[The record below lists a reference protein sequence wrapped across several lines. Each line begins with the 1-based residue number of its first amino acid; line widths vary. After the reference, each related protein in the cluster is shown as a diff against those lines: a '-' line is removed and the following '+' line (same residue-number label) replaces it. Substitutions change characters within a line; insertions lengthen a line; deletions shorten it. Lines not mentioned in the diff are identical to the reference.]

1 MFAFHNTPCYG
12 VKKQAQN
19 PEALIY
25 NGLQQLFLLIS
36 ELPQNVKN
44 EQNREQVRK
53 REFVITRRV
62 TNFFIFYFLHKSLTE
77 FMVAD
82 VFEFVV
88 SRRALTKNIA
98 QKLEAL
104 DIIHFQAMQSK
115 TINNIK
121 K

>member
-1 MFAFHNTPCYG
+1 M
-12 VKKQAQN
+12 
-19 PEALIY
+19 
-25 NGLQQLFLLIS
+25 FLLIS

>member
-1 MFAFHNTPCYG
+1 MMIYVKIQEKASKTRAF
-12 VKKQAQN
+12 
-19 PEALIY
+19 
-25 NGLQQLFLLIS
+25 
-36 ELPQNVKN
+36 
-44 EQNREQVRK
+44 
-53 REFVITRRV
+53 ITRRV